1 MTFLQTMVSGLRA
14 VRSNRLRSLLTSLGI
29 LIGVGALI
37 VTVGIG
43 TGTRSSIGKGLTR
56 LGTNLI
62 TVTPGTVVVDGIS
75 LGLGARTTLTMADVQ
90 ALSNPAVA
98 PDILAV
104 APLIAHSN
112 IIMKAGAR
120 TWTSS
125 IVGSTSNVLTA
136 YARYIGEGSMFTD
149 ADVRNSAHVAV
160 IGQTT
165 ADSLFPDGNALDNV
179 IEVNHA
185 PFRVI
190 GILTVVGAGGSFN
203 PDDFAMVPITT
214 AQQTF
219 AAPASVVPVPLGAA
233 SPVTVG
239 AVTAGI
245 NNMLTSVQRITI
257 SATSRDTIDAARE
270 EVTNLLLQT
279 HHINDPSLA
288 DFKITTQQQILDTL
302 DATSSALTLLLAG
315 VAGVSLLVGGIGVMN
330 IMLVSVTERVAEIGL
345 RKALGAR
352 RVDILRQF
360 LIESATLSAG
370 GGLLG
375 VGLGVV
381 ATVLIPH
388 FTTMA
393 IVFVPSVAVIGV
405 AISAAIGVAFGVF
418 PALRAARLAPIEAL
432 RAA

>member
-1 MTFLQTMVSGLRA
+1 MSLLQTMVSGLRA
-14 VRSNRLRSLLTSLGI
+14 VRGNRMRSLLTSLGI

-43 TGTRSSIGKGLTR
+43 TGTRTTIGKGITR

-62 TVTPGTVVVDGIS
+62 TVTPGTVVVNGIS
-75 LGLGARTTLTMADVQ
+75 QGLGARTTLTMDDVE

-104 APLIAHSN
+104 APLITHSN
-112 IIMKAGAR
+112 VIMKAGSR
-120 TWTSS
+120 TWMSPV
-125 IVGSTSNVLTA
+125 VGSTASVLEA
-136 YARYIGEGSMFTD
+136 YARYIGVGSMFTD
-149 ADVRNSAHVAV
+149 GDVRNSAHVAV

-165 ADSLFPDGNALDNV
+165 ADSLFPDGNALDNTVV
-179 IEVNHA
+179 IQKA

-190 GILTVVGAGGSFN
+190 GILSVVGATGGFN
-203 PDDFAMVPITT
+203 PDDFVLVPVTT

-219 AAPASVVPVPLGAA
+219 SAPASIVPQPPGAA
-233 SPVTVG
+233 APVTVG
-239 AVTAGI
+239 AVTAGN

-257 SATSRDTIDAARE
+257 SATSRDSIDSARQ
-270 EVTNLLLQT
+270 EVESLLLQT
-279 HHINDPSLA
+279 HHITDPSQA

-302 DATSSALTLLLAG
+302 DATSAALTLLLAG
-315 VAGVSLLVGGIGVMN
+315 VAGVALLVGGIGVMN

-345 RKALGAR
+345 RKAVGAK

-375 VGLGVV
+375 VLLGGL
-381 ATVLIPH
+381 ATVLLPR
-388 FTTMA
+388 FTTMST
-393 IVFVPSVAVIGV
+393 VFVPGVAVIGV
-405 AISAAIGVAFGVF
+405 MISAAIGVAFGVF
-418 PALRAARLAPIEAL
+418 PAVRAARMAPIEAL